1 MLPANKLIREIIAI
15 ALGGA
20 VGAVLRFVL
29 SYWIQARTEASFFPW
44 GVLTVNILGCLL
56 MGILFGVL
64 VEHFNCGP
72 VLRAGIFIGILGGFT
87 TFSSFSIDCITLL
100 FSGAYSMAALY
111 ILLSVAGCI
120 LATALGLSLVRI
132 IL

>member
-1 MLPANKLIREIIAI
+1 MQETHKLIREIIAI

-20 VGAVLRFVL
+20 LGALLRFGL
-29 SYWIQARTEASFFPW
+29 SYWIQGRTESSFFPW
-44 GVLTVNILGCLL
+44 GILTVNLSGCLL

-64 VEHFNCGP
+64 VEHFDCGP
-72 VLRAGIFIGILGGFT
+72 VLRAGLFIGVLGGFT
-87 TFSSFSIDCITLL
+87 TFSSFSMDAITLI
-100 FSGAYSMAALY
+100 FSGAYGASALY
-111 ILLSVAGCI
+111 VLVSAAGGI